1 MTPITITHDII
12 DSLIRFCHYDAINS
26 ICFDVMNYITILEKP
41 TEDEKDFIL
50 SVLTATLPIKSK
62 LTYRNALFQY
72 ATTIFTTEELK
83 GL

>member
-1 MTPITITHDII
+1 
-12 DSLIRFCHYDAINS
+12 
-26 ICFDVMNYITILEKP
+26 MNYITILEKP